1 MKQPQ
6 NHVADHFGLD
16 KPWENNAEI
25 VVFYDYMGDTE
36 EVLRIPF
43 WYSHEAGSFEH
54 FAAEVQ
60 RAATKLSECY
70 AYWPDGYIHIQTR
83 ITKEYANGI

>member
-1 MKQPQ
+1 MKQPE

-43 WYSHEAGSFEH
+43 
-54 FAAEVQ
+54 
-60 RAATKLSECY
+60 
-70 AYWPDGYIHIQTR
+70 
-83 ITKEYANGI
+83 